1 VTVATRRARLDAE
14 LVRRGLATS
23 RSEAQGLLAEGRVL
37 LDGSVARKP
46 ATLVAATQALTVGGD
61 AVRWVSRGGYKLAGA
76 LAVLDVVVQGRHC
89 LDAGVSTGGFTD
101 VLLHAG
107 AARVVG
113 VDVGYGQ
120 LDWRLRTD
128 PRVVI
133 VERTNIRYL
142 EPGSLPRPA
151 PSLVVADLSFIS
163 LRLALP
169 ALGRLADPDA
179 DHVLLVKPQFEAGPQ
194 RVGPG
199 GVVRDPGVWRD
210 CLEAVVAAADAE
222 NLGLAGATVSPL
234 PGPAGNIE
242 FFVRLR
248 RGAGPQPGVIDGAV
262 AQGAALSARGAS
274 QP

>member
-23 RSEAQGLLAEGRVL
+23 RSEAQGLVAEGRVL
-37 LDGSVARKP
+37 LDGTVARKP
-46 ATLVAATQALTVGGD
+46 ATLVASAQALAVGGD
-61 AVRWVSRGGYKLAGA
+61 AARWVSRGGHKLAGA
-76 LAVLDVVVQGRHC
+76 LAVLDVAVLGRHC

-128 PRVVI
+128 PRVV
-133 VERTNIRYL
+133 VLERTNIRHL
-142 EPGSLPRPA
+142 EAGSLPLPI

-163 LRLALP
+163 LRIVLP
-169 ALGRLADPDA
+169 ALARLAVPDA

-199 GVVRDPGVWRD
+199 GVVRDPDVWRD
-210 CLEAVVAAADAE
+210 CIEAVVGVADAQG
-222 NLGLAGATVSPL
+222 LGLAAATVSPL

-242 FFVRLR
+242 FFVHLR
-248 RGAGPQPGVIDGAV
+248 RGATASPGAVDGAV
-262 AQGAALSARGAS
+262 TQGEALAARGATR
-274 QP
+274 P